1 MRILIVGATG
11 TIGVPVVQAL
21 EVRHEVIPASHS
33 RSALT
38 VDFGEAERA
47 TPLCTRGHA
56 QPHRLRALSPRACR
70 QLRTNPGYKP
80 SSCSAKD
87 PM

>member
-21 EVRHEVIPASHS
+21 EVRHEVIPASNS

-38 VDFGEAERA
+38 VDLGLNLGRQRPLRQQSRA
-47 TPLCTRGHA
+47 VPHHPLMHCFVRTKITAISEIRPATRTSGI
-56 QPHRLRALSPRACR
+56 P
-70 QLRTNPGYKP
+70 
-80 SSCSAKD
+80 
-87 PM
+87 